1 MNDNPNVSSRPDRKV
16 IERNRRTQMKALYS
30 ELYSLL
36 PRHSSRESKSL
47 PDQLHEAA
55 SYIKKLQIN
64 LERMKEKKDSL
75 MSVERL
81 RNTRSRMTG
90 KVPKSPQIQIHEM
103 GSSLVIGLTTESNSR
118 FLFTQTIRVLQE
130 EGAEIVNAGF
140 SVVDDTVFHIIN
152 LTVAII
158 GHESAPDYG
167 GGRRISERLNKF
179 LNDADA

>member
-1 MNDNPNVSSRPDRKV
+1 MHL
-16 IERNRRTQMKALYS
+16 Q
-30 ELYSLL
+30 
-36 PRHSSRESKSL
+36 ESKSL

-152 LTVAII
+152 LTI